1 MEDILQLGM
10 RTSASFRERLL
21 PFLRWFPMPP
31 GALRADVIAGITVA
45 LILVPQSMAYAQ
57 LAGMPPVYGLY
68 TAVLPVMI
76 GALWGSSPQLATGPV
91 AMVSLLTGT
100 SLAAL
105 AAPGSPEFVAYAIAL
120 ALMVGVL
127 QFVLGVFRLG
137 EIVNFLSHPVVLGF
151 TNAAAI
157 IITLSQLNKLL
168 GIPLPRGGSFLGDIA
183 VMLGG
188 VGATH
193 LPTLAFG
200 AGAFALMAGLRRY
213 APRWP
218 GVLIAIVLTTSLSW
232 ATGFAASG
240 QVVGTIPEGLPGLKL
255 PRADLETLATLA
267 STALVIAMVGF
278 MEAISIGKAMA
289 TRTRTRLD
297 PNQELIGQGLAN
309 VAGSLTQSFP
319 ASGSFSRSA
328 VNLQAGARSG
338 LASVVAGLVVVVALL
353 FLTPLLYHLPQSVLA
368 AVIMLAVVSLVTFGA
383 LAHVWRAHRHDGIA
397 AYVTFIATLA
407 LAPHL
412 DLGILIGVGVAVVLY
427 LLRSMKPRFALLGR
441 HPDGTLRDAD
451 LHKLP
456 LSESVVA
463 VRFDGELYFANAA
476 YFEDR
481 MLELVAR
488 FPRARHFLVVG
499 EGINQIDASGDEVIH
514 HLVERLRESGVT
526 LAFTGLKKQVLDV
539 LRATGTLAIVGAEN
553 VFIHEDQALETLA
566 GRVTDAAFDR
576 ATFPLLPGGRARAML
591 D

>member
-1 MEDILQLGM
+1 
-10 RTSASFRERLL
+10 
-21 PFLRWFPMPP
+21 
-31 GALRADVIAGITVA
+31 
-45 LILVPQSMAYAQ
+45 
-57 LAGMPPVYGLY
+57 
-68 TAVLPVMI
+68 
-76 GALWGSSPQLATGPV
+76 
-91 AMVSLLTGT
+91 
-100 SLAAL
+100 
-105 AAPGSPEFVAYAIAL
+105 
-120 ALMVGVL
+120 
-127 QFVLGVFRLG
+127 
-137 EIVNFLSHPVVLGF
+137 
-151 TNAAAI
+151 
-157 IITLSQLNKLL
+157 
-168 GIPLPRGGSFLGDIA
+168 
-183 VMLGG
+183 
-188 VGATH
+188 
-193 LPTLAFG
+193 
-200 AGAFALMAGLRRY
+200 
-213 APRWP
+213 
-218 GVLIAIVLTTSLSW
+218 
-232 ATGFAASG
+232 
-240 QVVGTIPEGLPGLKL
+240 LPGLKL

-338 LASVVAGLVVVVALL
+338 LASVVAGLVDVVALL